1 MLIIANRRELDME
14 IKFKENVNV
23 ESFTFKKAVEE
34 NVISMIEL
42 NNKYLHNDICFYTMI
57 AFLNNLCEDNTIIDL
72 LSAEDKTLDN
82 IENEI
87 EPLFKEKIINN
98 EEYLKAFNEIV
109 NDLSDYYYEDVL
121 NKRTIGGL
129 LYSIAGTLSEF
140 SEADLAGMVKAMKE
154 AIEQGADKL
163 NINIPEI
170 KAKMKQAV
178 DGETL
183 TEEGVKK
190 DIENLKMKAL
200 VEKYTRLDNKEN
212 AAE

>member
-1 MLIIANRRELDME
+1 ME

-23 ESFTFKKAVEE
+23 GSFTFKKAVEE

-42 NNKYLHNDICFYTMI
+42 TNKYLHNDICFYTMI
-57 AFLNNLCEDNTIIDL
+57 AFLNNLCEDNSIIDL
-72 LSAEDKTLDN
+72 LSSEDKTLDN

-98 EEYLKAFNEIV
+98 EEYLKTFNEIV
-109 NDLSDYYYEDVL
+109 DDLSNYYHEDVL
-121 NKRTIGGL
+121 NKRTITGL
-129 LYSIAGTLSEF
+129 LYSVAGILSEF
-140 SEADLAGMVKAMKE
+140 SEADLTSMVKTMQT
-154 AIEQGADKL
+154 AIEQGANKL
-163 NINIPEI
+163 NINIPEV

-178 DGETL
+178 EGETL
-183 TEEGVKK
+183 TEEEVKK

>member
-1 MLIIANRRELDME
+1 ME

-140 SEADLAGMVKAMKE
+140 SEADLTGMVKAMKE

-178 DGETL
+178 NDETL

>member
-1 MLIIANRRELDME
+1 ME

-87 EPLFKEKIINN
+87 EPLFKEKVINN

-178 DGETL
+178 DDETL

-212 AAE
+212 ATE

>member
-1 MLIIANRRELDME
+1 ME

-178 DGETL
+178 DDETL

-212 AAE
+212 ATE

>member
-1 MLIIANRRELDME
+1 ME

-87 EPLFKEKIINN
+87 EPLFKEKVIDN

-140 SEADLAGMVKAMKE
+140 SEADLTGMVKAMKE

-178 DGETL
+178 DDETL

>member
-1 MLIIANRRELDME
+1 ME

-109 NDLSDYYYEDVL
+109 DDLSNYYCEDVL
-121 NKRTIGGL
+121 NKRTISGL

-140 SEADLAGMVKAMKE
+140 SEADLTGLVKTMKE

-183 TEEGVKK
+183 TEEEVKK

>member
-1 MLIIANRRELDME
+1 ME

-178 DGETL
+178 DDETL

>member
-1 MLIIANRRELDME
+1 ME

-23 ESFTFKKAVEE
+23 GSFTFKKAVEE

-42 NNKYLHNDICFYTMI
+42 TNKYLHNDICFYTMI
-57 AFLNNLCEDNTIIDL
+57 AFLNNLCEDNSIIDL
-72 LSAEDKTLDN
+72 LSSEDKTLDN

-87 EPLFKEKIINN
+87 EPLFKEKIIDN

-109 NDLSDYYYEDVL
+109 DDLSNYYHEDVL
-121 NKRTIGGL
+121 NKRTITGL
-129 LYSIAGTLSEF
+129 LYSVAGILSEF
-140 SEADLAGMVKAMKE
+140 SEADLTSMVKTMQT
-154 AIEQGADKL
+154 AIEQGANKL
-163 NINIPEI
+163 NINIPEV

-178 DGETL
+178 EGETL
-183 TEEGVKK
+183 TEEEVKK

>member
-1 MLIIANRRELDME
+1 ME

-87 EPLFKEKIINN
+87 EPLFKEKIIND

-109 NDLSDYYYEDVL
+109 NDLSNYYYEDVL

-140 SEADLAGMVKAMKE
+140 SEADLTSMVKTMKE

-178 DGETL
+178 DDETL